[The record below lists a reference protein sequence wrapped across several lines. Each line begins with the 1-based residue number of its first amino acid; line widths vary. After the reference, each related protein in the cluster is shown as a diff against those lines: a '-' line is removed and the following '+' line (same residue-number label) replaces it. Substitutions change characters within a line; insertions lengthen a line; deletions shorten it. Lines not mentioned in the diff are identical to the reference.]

1 MADNKV
7 LIELQLVQ
15 KGDQISLVQRQTDK
29 LTKSQDQLSGSTK
42 KLTKNQDTQYT
53 RTKQGVIQTANSTK
67 NFSKMQQSIDGGG
80 GAGGLVR
87 AYALLAANVFAL
99 SAAFG
104 ILSRAAQ
111 VDTLIESMEV
121 LEVTTGRSIKNVA
134 RDLQEAS
141 GFGLDFAAA
150 MRSVSLATSAGFGAE
165 QIGQLGEVARNA
177 AVSLGR
183 NMPDAL
189 DRIFRGVIKVEP
201 ELLDEIGLFVR
212 VNEAAAKYASGLG
225 VAAGDL
231 TEFQKRQAFLTE
243 ALEQGTK
250 KFEAFADVE
259 TDAFS
264 KLQTTFVDI
273 TQSVLTFVNK
283 GLSPM
288 VNFLSENKLLFTTI
302 FAAVAVVLARM
313 AIPAMGAFTQSVAAN
328 AAENARAATEAIKNA
343 QAKAA
348 VADAEHKKELVRQKE
363 LLEIRAQEQRFR
375 DKPQQLKVRGRE
387 KSKKLEA
394 ALMKEELTGKAR
406 INVIEQRLTDINQK
420 EEDNKEIEMLTF
432 KEKNNY

>member
-141 GFGLDFAAA
+141 QKVVGNMLDIYRKLIRDF
-150 MRSVSLATSAGFGAE
+150 METS
-165 QIGQLGEVARNA
+165 
-177 AVSLGR
+177 
-183 NMPDAL
+183 
-189 DRIFRGVIKVEP
+189 
-201 ELLDEIGLFVR
+201 
-212 VNEAAAKYASGLG
+212 
-225 VAAGDL
+225 
-231 TEFQKRQAFLTE
+231 
-243 ALEQGTK
+243 
-250 KFEAFADVE
+250 
-259 TDAFS
+259 
-264 KLQTTFVDI
+264 
-273 TQSVLTFVNK
+273 
-283 GLSPM
+283 
-288 VNFLSENKLLFTTI
+288 
-302 FAAVAVVLARM
+302 
-313 AIPAMGAFTQSVAAN
+313 
-328 AAENARAATEAIKNA
+328 
-343 QAKAA
+343 
-348 VADAEHKKELVRQKE
+348 H
-363 LLEIRAQEQRFR
+363 
-375 DKPQQLKVRGRE
+375 
-387 KSKKLEA
+387 
-394 ALMKEELTGKAR
+394 
-406 INVIEQRLTDINQK
+406 
-420 EEDNKEIEMLTF
+420 
-432 KEKNNY
+432 